1 MLTHLSI
8 RDYTIVE
15 HLEMEFRA
23 GMTVITGETGAGKS
37 IMLGALGLCLGDRA
51 DPDSVRAG
59 AERSEI
65 SATFHPCEPARL
77 WLRERDMEAGEECI
91 LRRSLQREGRSRAFI
106 NGRACT
112 LQDCAHLGELLIDIH
127 GQHAHHSLLRR
138 EVQRGQL
145 DEFAGQSGAVRHL
158 QQIGADWSSLR
169 RKLEELSG
177 SGSERNARAQ
187 LLSYQVEE
195 LDSLD
200 LQAGLVEALE
210 AEQKQLAN
218 AERILHTVQQ
228 ALELSEQHESG
239 ARQLLRL
246 VQEDFLQGEA
256 INSIR
261 ELVDSAAIQLG
272 ESGLELQQLLDRVEV
287 NPDQLRAVEG
297 RLETL
302 YSVARKH
309 RVRAELLPETR
320 QRLKREL
327 DDLRAGDAHVEAL
340 QGQLDELA
348 ANYRTAA
355 GMLSKARA
363 SAAQAL
369 TREVM
374 KQLAGLAMQQCRFEI
389 VLSPRGHQQPNPQ
402 GLEDVEFRIAAN
414 PGQTPGPLG
423 KIASGGE
430 LSRISLAIQVA
441 AATAG
446 AAPSMVFDEVDLGI
460 GGAVAEVVGR
470 LLLTLSARAQVLC
483 VTHLPQVASQGHQHL
498 RVVKTSDHKRASV
511 DLQQLSGD
519 ERVNEIA
526 RMLGGIEIT
535 RQTLAHA
542 REMISEV
549 SRRN

>member
-1 MLTHLSI
+1 MKARSESGFAAVIFLRRRLLDGIPVQVAQQVRYKVAMLTHLSI

-272 ESGLELQQLLDRVEV
+272 ESGLELQHLLDRVEV

-340 QGQLDELA
+340 QGQL
-348 ANYRTAA
+348 
-355 GMLSKARA
+355 G
-363 SAAQAL
+363 
-369 TREVM
+369 
-374 KQLAGLAMQQCRFEI
+374 
-389 VLSPRGHQQPNPQ
+389 
-402 GLEDVEFRIAAN
+402 RI
-414 PGQTPGPLG
+414 
-423 KIASGGE
+423 GGE
-430 LSRISLAIQVA
+430 LPYCRRHAEQGQGQCRTGADQGSNEATGRSCHA
-441 AATAG
+441 AV
-446 AAPSMVFDEVDLGI
+446 PI
-460 GGAVAEVVGR
+460 R
-470 LLLTLSARAQVLC
+470 NRAQPARSSATQPARPGGCRVSYRRQPWPNAGSTGKDCLWWRI
-483 VTHLPQVASQGHQHL
+483 VPHQSGHSGGCRHC
-498 RVVKTSDHKRASV
+498 RRRA
-511 DLQQLSGD
+511 QY
-519 ERVNEIA
+519 
-526 RMLGGIEIT
+526 GI
-535 RQTLAHA
+535 R
-542 REMISEV
+542 
-549 SRRN
+549 